1 MNRVIRTL
9 LIALCAWPVVAQ
21 AAPKT
26 YLTGKLVSIKSPEVL
41 LPLPF
46 PSGQTMT
53 FPIHPTYEFEIQQGE
68 VVYIGYCQH
77 RDYKA
82 EWHVGDGV
90 QFRMKKSNLYL
101 RRPNGKEFRLEFLL
115 EATLGPDG
123 KPVTILSQR
132 KR

>member
-1 MNRVIRTL
+1 M
-9 LIALCAWPVVAQ
+9 ALCAWPVVAQ
-21 AAPKT
+21 AAPKA

-77 RDYKA
+77 RNYKA
-82 EWHVGDGV
+82 EWHVGDDV

-115 EATLGPDG
+115 EAKLGPDG
-123 KPVTILSQR
+123 KPVILSQQ

>member
-1 MNRVIRTL
+1 MKRAIRTL
-9 LIALCAWPVVAQ
+9 LIAFCAWPVVAQ
-21 AAPKT
+21 AAPKI

-46 PSGQTMT
+46 FSVT
-53 FPIHPTYEFEIQQGE
+53 FPINPTYEFEIQQCE
-68 VVYIGYCQH
+68 VVYVGYCQH

-82 EWHVGDGV
+82 EWHVGDEV